1 LKLRRKDSAAFPL
14 NKLDIAAAT
23 PRWRH
28 PGFQWISPPEG
39 FHINIMPEIL
49 HAEIKSYLSELKT
62 AAGSSPL
69 PPVILIYGDE
79 LLYKAALQTLLDAM
93 IHPEKQ
99 AFSYEPVD
107 GIPENVYPVIEK
119 LNTYSFFSGQKV
131 VGFLDTRIFYAKKN
145 AAEILDKAREAHNA
159 KDFKTAARYFFSLL
173 SVTGFSLEDVREKT
187 YAGLNVDMDAVGD
200 TAWLDSLVDYCVE
213 NPAMEG
219 SGGDPVKTLQQA
231 VEKGFPRGNHLI
243 LTSDM
248 VDKRKGLYKAI
259 VEKGLAVDCSVP
271 KGESWAD
278 RQAQEAVLA
287 EQMKTILAPFGK
299 TLDKA
304 AFQKL
309 VEITGFDLR
318 MFAGN
323 LEKLA
328 QVVGE
333 RKTIAVEDVESAL
346 PRTRQDPI
354 FELTNAVTD
363 RKVDTALFYLKSLL
377 VRGFFPLQI
386 IAAIINQMRKVL
398 VAKDFMESP
407 AGKFWQ
413 SGFTFDQFKK
423 QFSQTI
429 LPALQA
435 HDAILIARLGE
446 WESLLH
452 STSESETPPQNKKK
466 KKPAPAEKKTTLP
479 ASDLLLVKQPASPY
493 PLYLL
498 MQKTDRFSRLEV
510 IQAIIGLDD
519 ANLSL
524 KSSGLNPDLILE
536 KMILKIC
543 GLPQKP

>member
-1 LKLRRKDSAAFPL
+1 MR
-14 NKLDIAAAT
+14 
-23 PRWRH
+23 
-28 PGFQWISPPEG
+28 
-39 FHINIMPEIL
+39 
-49 HAEIKSYLSELKT
+49 ELKS
-62 AAGSSPL
+62 ASGGSPL
-69 PPVILIYGDE
+69 PPVILIFGDE
-79 LLYKAALQTLLDAM
+79 LLYKSALQTLLDA
-93 IHPEKQ
+93 IIPPEKQ

-119 LNTYSFFSGQKV
+119 INTYSFFSGQKV
-131 VGFLDTRIFYAKKN
+131 VGFLDTRLFYAKKN
-145 AAEILDKAREAHNA
+145 AGDILEKAMDSFKE
-159 KDFKTAARYFFSLL
+159 KDVKTAARYFFSLL
-173 SVTGFSLEDVREKT
+173 SVTGLSLDDVRDKS
-187 YAGLNVDMDAVGD
+187 YAGLKLDMDAVGD
-200 TAWLDSLVDYCVE
+200 TAWLDSLVDYCLE
-213 NPAMEG
+213 NPSKES
-219 SGGDPVKTLQQA
+219 SGEDPVKTLQQA
-231 VEKGFPRGNHLI
+231 VEKGFPKGNHLI

-271 KGESWAD
+271 KGENWAD
-278 RQAQEAVLA
+278 RQAQGAVLA
-287 EQMKTILAPFGK
+287 EQMKTILSPFGK

-323 LEKLA
+323 LEKLV
-328 QVVGE
+328 QVVGD
-333 RKTIAVEDVESAL
+333 RKIIAVEDVESAL
-346 PRTRQDPI
+346 PRTRQDPV

-363 RKVDTALFYLKSLL
+363 RNVDAASFYLKSLL

-398 VAKDFMESP
+398 IAKDFLESP

-446 WESLLH
+446 WETRLH
-452 STSESETPPQNKKK
+452 SPSESDGPPKDKKK
-466 KKPAPAEKKTTLP
+466 KKSAPAVKKSAQP
-479 ASDLLLVKQPASPY
+479 ASDMLLVKQPASPY
-493 PLYLL
+493 PLFLL
-498 MQKTDRFSRLEV
+498 LQKSDRFSRLEL
-510 IQAIIGLDD
+510 IQAIISLDR

-524 KSSGLNPDLILE
+524 KSSGLNPELILGN
-536 KMILKIC
+536 MILKIC
-543 GLPQKP
+543 GLPQGKVTHTI

>member
-1 LKLRRKDSAAFPL
+1 MRIS
-14 NKLDIAAAT
+14 T
-23 PRWRH
+23 PDN
-28 PGFQWISPPEG
+28 
-39 FHINIMPEIL
+39 FHINNMPEIL
-49 HAEIKSYLSELKT
+49 YSEIKSYLENMKT
-62 AAGSSPL
+62 ASGNPSL
-69 PPVILIYGDE
+69 PPAILIFGDE
-79 LLYKAALQTLLDAM
+79 LLYKSALQTLLDAI

-99 AFSYEPVD
+99 AFGYEPVD

-119 LNTYSFFSGQKV
+119 INTYSFFSGQKV

-145 AAEILDKAREAHNA
+145 AADILEKAREAHNG

-173 SVTGFSLEDVREKT
+173 SVMGLSFDDIRDKT
-187 YAGLNVDMDAVGD
+187 YAGLNMDMDAVGD
-200 TAWLDSLVDYCVE
+200 TAWLDSLVDYCAE
-213 NPAMEG
+213 NPSMET
-219 SGGDPVKTLQQA
+219 SGEDPVKTLQQA
-231 VEKGFPRGNHLI
+231 VEKGFPGGNHLI

-271 KGESWAD
+271 KGETWAD
-278 RQAQEAVLA
+278 RQAQGAVLT

-309 VEITGFDLR
+309 VEMTGFDLR

-323 LEKLA
+323 LEKLV
-328 QVVGE
+328 QYVRD

-346 PRTRQDPI
+346 PRTRQDPV

-363 RKVDTALFYLKSLL
+363 RNYDAASFYLKSLL
-377 VRGFFPLQI
+377 SRGFFPLQI

-398 VAKDFMESP
+398 IIKDFLDSP
-407 AGKFWQ
+407 AGKFWR

-435 HDAILIARLGE
+435 HDAFLVNRLSE
-446 WESLLH
+446 WETRLH
-452 STSESETPPQNKKK
+452 PKSESDSPPPDKKK
-466 KKPAPAEKKTTLP
+466 KKSAPAEKKTAQP
-479 ASDLLLVKQPASPY
+479 ATDMLLAKQPASPY
-493 PLYLL
+493 PLYLS
-498 MQKTDRFSRLEV
+498 MQKSDRFSRTDL
-510 IQAIIGLDD
+510 IQAIISLDQ

-524 KSSGLNPDLILE
+524 KSSGLNPELILE

-543 GLPQKP
+543 GFPQDKGPRARSDSANSF

>member
-1 LKLRRKDSAAFPL
+1 MS
-14 NKLDIAAAT
+14 
-23 PRWRH
+23 
-28 PGFQWISPPEG
+28 
-39 FHINIMPEIL
+39 EIL
-49 HAEIKSYLSELKT
+49 YSEIKSYLSELK
-62 AAGSSPL
+62 AAGSRPL
-69 PPVILIYGDE
+69 PPVLLVFGDE
-79 LLYKAALQTLLDAM
+79 LLYKSALQTLLDA
-93 IHPEKQ
+93 IIPPDKQ
-99 AFSYEPVD
+99 AFGYEPVD
-107 GIPENVYPVIEK
+107 GLPENVYSVIEK
-119 LNTYSFFSGQKV
+119 VNTYSFFSGQKA

-145 AAEILDKAREAHNA
+145 AAEILEKAREAHNG

-173 SVTGFSLEDVREKT
+173 SVIGLSIDDVRDKT
-187 YAGLNVDMDAVGD
+187 YAGLNMDMDAIGD
-200 TAWLDSLVDYCVE
+200 TFWLDSLVGYCLE
-213 NPAMEG
+213 NPSMEG
-219 SGGDPVKTLQQA
+219 SGEDLVKTLQQA

-243 LTSDM
+243 LTTDM

-271 KGESWAD
+271 KGENWAD
-278 RQAQEAVLA
+278 RQAQGAVLA

-318 MFAGN
+318 LFAGN
-323 LEKLA
+323 LEKLV
-328 QVVGE
+328 QVVGD

-346 PRTRQDPI
+346 PRTRQDPV

-363 RKVDTALFYLKSLL
+363 RNYDSASFYLKSLL

-398 VAKDFMESP
+398 IAKDFLESP

-435 HDAILIARLGE
+435 HDGILITRLGE
-446 WESLLH
+446 WESRLH
-452 STSESETPPQNKKK
+452 STSEADTPPDKKK
-466 KKPAPAEKKTTLP
+466 KKTAPAVKKSAQP
-479 ASDLLLVKQPASPY
+479 ASDMLLVKQPASPY

-498 MQKTDRFSRLEV
+498 MQKSDRFSRLEL
-510 IQAIIGLDD
+510 IQAIISLDET
-519 ANLSL
+519 NLSL
-524 KSSGLNPDLILE
+524 KSSGLNPELILE

-543 GLPQKP
+543 GLPQGKETHNR